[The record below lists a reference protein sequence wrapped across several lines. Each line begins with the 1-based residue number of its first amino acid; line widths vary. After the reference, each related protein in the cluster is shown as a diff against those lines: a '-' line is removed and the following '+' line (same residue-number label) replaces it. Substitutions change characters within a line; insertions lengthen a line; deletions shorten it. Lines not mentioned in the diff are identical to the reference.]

1 VKLEIEFFMKLND
14 PSPVNDKQLAMSTL
28 QALPETASLHDIREE
43 LEILDAIKSG
53 QQAAREGRVQSQE
66 AVEKQFASWNSK

>member
-1 VKLEIEFFMKLND
+1 MKLND
-14 PSPVNDKQLAMSTL
+14 FNPVNDKQLAMSTL

-43 LEILDAIKSG
+43 LEILDGIKSG
-53 QQAAREGRVQSQE
+53 QQAARVGRVQTQE